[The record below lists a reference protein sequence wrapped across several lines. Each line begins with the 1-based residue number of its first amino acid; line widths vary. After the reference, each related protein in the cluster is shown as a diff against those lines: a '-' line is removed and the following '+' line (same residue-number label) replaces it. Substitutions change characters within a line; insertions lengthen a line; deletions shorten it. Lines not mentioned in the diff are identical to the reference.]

1 MGRVVNVVFELL
13 GVWRWEGRELLI
25 GVGWEVVRVVRSV
38 PHERRGV
45 RVVRPGETSQR

>member
-13 GVWRWEGRELLI
+13 GVWRWKGRKLLVW
-25 GVGWEVVRVVRSV
+25 VGREVVRVVRSV
-38 PHERRGV
+38 PHEGRGV